1 MGFGLVAFSHAEE
14 KLGGEAAS
22 LPVKSGPWGIME
34 VYDID
39 LEPPENYV
47 SYILEQEDRPIT
59 WCFTGIRAPELPEL
73 LKRIGLNSD
82 QIQRLSDPDLIR
94 QFDDRVEVIP
104 PRELVKSLTSEV
116 RVQLYQVQSMD
127 PEYPRYQST
136 FYIDPRW
143 RKEVA
148 EIPGIQPQTVESV
161 TSLFYPRGR
170 GTQLSEL
177 PLILGELKEDSE
189 RRLLVRSL
197 LRERSLAVRLKIE
210 AGSDH
215 RFLTEYWSA
224 RGKNQGMVPLMEAV
238 LKRGDLEHYDLVHLL
253 PPLPRMLL
261 YTYRDASLVVGN
273 SSPDCFWTAANF
285 FNQEPSGRFLDD
297 LPFASALEE
306 LYHRVSEPSEFGD
319 LVLMIDE
326 TLGYGVHAC
335 NYIAG
340 DLVFTKNG
348 RSFSQP
354 WVINTL
360 EEVIKRY
367 STKPGVTVKYF
378 RLNSEFSQKS

>member
-1 MGFGLVAFSHAEE
+1 MLVALSPAEE
-14 KLGGEAAS
+14 KLGGASES

-34 VYDID
+34 LYDIV

-47 SYILEQEDRPIT
+47 SYIIEQEDRQI

-73 LKRIGLNSD
+73 LKSIGLNSD
-82 QIQRLSDPDLIR
+82 QVQKLSDPASIR

-104 PRELVKSLTSEV
+104 PRELVKSLTPEV
-116 RVQLYQVQSMD
+116 RAQLYQAQSKD
-127 PEYPRYQST
+127 PQYPRYHST

-143 RKEVA
+143 RTEVA
-148 EIPGIQPQTVESV
+148 KIPGIQPQTVETV
-161 TSLFYPRGR
+161 ANLFYPRGQ
-170 GTQLSEL
+170 GTQFSGL
-177 PLILGELKEDSE
+177 PLILGELKEVSE

-197 LRERSLAVRLKIE
+197 LRERSLAVRLKID

-215 RFLTEYWSA
+215 RFLKDYWSA
-224 RGKNQGMVPLMEAV
+224 GGKNQGMVPLMEAV
-238 LKRGDLEHYDLVHLL
+238 LQRGDLSHYDLVHLL

-285 FNQEPSGRFLDD
+285 FNQEPSSRYLDD
-297 LPFASALEE
+297 LPFSSALEE
-306 LYHRVSEPSEFGD
+306 LYHQVSEPSEFGD
-319 LVLMIDE
+319 LVLMVDD
-326 TLGYGVHAC
+326 TPGYAVHAC
-335 NYIAG
+335 NYIAAN
-340 DLVFTKNG
+340 LVFTKNG

-360 EEVIKRY
+360 EEVIERY
-367 STKPGVTVKYF
+367 STKPSVTVKYF